1 MYATRRLVLALC
13 LIVCGRSAAAAQ
25 VQHFKIRIDA
35 PARIGLPI
43 WLYAD
48 LQSTLEAR
56 YPFSSDPR
64 YFGSNR
70 VELKRNGQLLDHLP
84 GFPETERIG
93 GIIESSIAPPD
104 SPHNRLPLHL
114 GFAIDRP
121 GTYSVRWSVVSVGA
135 PRLEPS
141 HVLAESDWLDFNV
154 VQITTREREAWLAA
168 TLAARPTGTGLYV
181 GDYIPSL
188 LAAPSDGR
196 VVQAVLNGFYS
207 DDGLIRSCAL
217 GTLKNIPGNV
227 TVPAIME
234 SLRRR
239 GPVDGLA
246 YFVSWHEALFQGRHD
261 EIVRIARAYLSS
273 EDDSIT
279 EGALRMLLF
288 AHLFASTGNS
298 AAIRDADNAVLAAAP
313 TLAKR
318 VPIAHTLSEY
328 LGVIKSPASRQLLW
342 QQVAH
347 GGSDREQALIALTWI
362 ADPADLSRITD
373 LLLQPGN
380 PDPSGRDLAS
390 LPYQLVQAYGDA
402 AIPYLQRA
410 MANSPYD
417 WVRPASA
424 EQLSLK
430 GRVESFRFF
439 LDAMTEYHV
448 YRAEVVR
455 WLIETFHLPAT
466 ANQSEI
472 VAFLNERIR
481 NPQPPTN
488 PSTQR

>member
-1 MYATRRLVLALC
+1 MHATRRLVLTLC
-13 LIVCGRSAAAAQ
+13 LIVCGRAAAAAQ
-25 VQHFKIRIDA
+25 VEHITIHLDP

-48 LQSTLEAR
+48 LQSLLEAR

-70 VELKRNGQLLDHLP
+70 LELKRDGQPLDRLP

-93 GIIESSIAPPD
+93 GIVESSIAPLD
-104 SPHNRLPLHL
+104 SPKNRLPLHL
-114 GFAIDRP
+114 GFVIDRP
-121 GTYSVRWSVVSVGA
+121 GSYSVRWSVVSVDV
-135 PRLEPS
+135 PRQPPS

-154 VQITTREREAWLAA
+154 IQTTAREREAWFAA
-168 TLAARPTGTGLYV
+168 ALVARPSAAGLYV

-188 LAAPSDGR
+188 LAASSDKR

-207 DDGLIRSCAL
+207 NDRLIGSCAL
-217 GTLKNIPGNV
+217 GTLEHFPGNV
-227 TVPAIME
+227 TVSAIME

-239 GPVDGLA
+239 GPVEGMA
-246 YFVSWHEALFQGRHD
+246 YFVSWHKALFQTYRD
-261 EIVRIARAYLSS
+261 EIVRIARSYLSS
-273 EDDSIT
+273 KNDLIA
-279 EGALRMLLF
+279 EGSLRMLLF
-288 AHLFASTGNS
+288 ARAFDWPRNSTTM
-298 AAIRDADNAVLAAAP
+298 RDADTAVEAAAP
-313 TLAKR
+313 ALAQRVGPVANTLAQ
-318 VPIAHTLSEY
+318 Y
-328 LGVIKSPASRQLLW
+328 LGGIKSPASRRQLW
-342 QQVAH
+342 QQVAR

-362 ADPADLSRITD
+362 ADPADLGRIGD
-373 LLLQPGN
+373 LLVQPGN
-380 PDPSGRDLAS
+380 PDPTGRDLAS
-390 LPYQLVQAYGDA
+390 LPYALVQAYGDA

-430 GRVESFRFF
+430 GRVEAFRFF

-448 YRAEVVR
+448 YRAEVIR
-455 WLIETFHLPAT
+455 WLIETFHAK
-466 ANQSEI
+466 ANQAEI

-481 NPQPPTN
+481 DAQK
-488 PSTQR
+488 